1 MHAIIMIS
9 IQTWST
15 SLPWIITL
23 TEVQKDFTHF
33 CYLNLRANLDG
44 WVCWKIYHT
53 SITICE
59 SLKAYY
65 SAI

>member
-1 MHAIIMIS
+1 MV
-9 IQTWST
+9 
-15 SLPWIITL
+15 TL

-33 CYLNLRANLDG
+33 CYLNLQANLDG
-44 WVCWKIYHT
+44 WMCWKTYHT

-65 SAI
+65 SAIQK